1 MNLYRAGFVF
11 MVMGGM
17 ASFLG
22 ACSTMDN
29 PMAVAGSHLLPSF
42 FSRSVDPTET
52 AHLNPQYRYLRLV
65 VDGRPL
71 VLAQPTASPVEG
83 SPWFS
88 ATGEVLRFRDGRVVG
103 ATGLLTEWRSVQL
116 PNLPSWT
123 ALEKKSQ
130 PLDWTR
136 VRDVMPAYRYGIT
149 DHLRLQPMPPP
160 KVSRLKGLDPRS
172 LWWFREQDLAPKNPL
187 PPAWYGVD
195 PASGRVIYGAVCLD
209 SQLCFT
215 WQRWPVGSV

>member
-1 MNLYRAGFVF
+1 MNPYREVLACVV
-11 MVMGGM
+11 MVGGAM
-17 ASFLG
+17 LLD

-42 FSRSVDPTET
+42 LSRSEDPTET
-52 AHLNPQYRYLRLV
+52 VHLNPQYRYLRLV

-71 VLAQPTASPVEG
+71 ILAQSKSNPLEG

-88 ATGEVLRFRDGRVVG
+88 AAGEVLRFRDGRVVG
-103 ATGLLTEWRSVQL
+103 ATGLLTEWRAVQL
-116 PNLPSWT
+116 PDLPSWT
-123 ALEKKSQ
+123 ALEKNSR

-136 VRDVMPAYRYGIT
+136 VRDVMPAYRYGIA
-149 DHLRLQPMPPP
+149 DHLRVQPVPPP
-160 KVSRLKGLDPRS
+160 RGSQLKGVDPHS

-195 PASGRVIYGAVCLD
+195 PSSGQVIYGSVCLD

-215 WQRWPVGSV
+215 RQRWPVGTV